1 MNLVSWLCAAGA
13 IILWASF
20 ATLVSHA
27 PQVPPLLLTGV
38 ALSLGSVTCLFRAR
52 EWRVPF
58 RTMAFGT
65 VCLFVY
71 HVSLVM
77 AFRLAPIAEANLI
90 NYLWPL
96 LLVLL
101 GTSLRR
107 GADCAAKIVGAMLGF
122 GGCVVAIGSAS
133 GSLAFSMAH
142 CVGYATALLAA
153 IIWAV
158 YSLGARWLPP
168 FSSWAVG
175 GFCLGAGV
183 LAIVSHLLF
192 EPRFTPSGSDCL
204 WMTAIGLGPLGIS
217 FMLWDRA
224 LRQGNAS
231 QIGIL
236 AYGTPVL
243 SMLGLA
249 LAGQVTD
256 RDWSTIFLAST
267 LIVAGVAVASL
278 GPVVLRQGPSVQSGS
293 AERRST
299 DGRT

>member
-27 PQVPPLLLTGV
+27 PQVPPLMLTGV
-38 ALSLGSVTCLFRAR
+38 ALSLGSVTCLLRAR
-52 EWRVPF
+52 EWRVPL

-65 VCLFVY
+65 ICLFVY

-77 AFRLAPIAEANLI
+77 AFRLAPITEANLI

-107 GADCAAKIVGAMLGF
+107 GADCAAKIAGAMLGF
-122 GGCVVAIGSAS
+122 GGCVVAIGSTS

-142 CVGYATALLAA
+142 GVGYAMALLAA
-153 IIWAV
+153 VVWAV

-175 GFCLGAGV
+175 GFCLGAGL
-183 LAIVSHLLF
+183 LAIASHLLF
-192 EPRFTPSGSDCL
+192 ERAFTPSGSDWL

-236 AYGTPVL
+236 AYSTPVL

-256 RDWSTIFLAST
+256 RDWSTIFLASI

-278 GPVVLRQGPSVQSGS
+278 ASTIKRSALCREDAHASADSSV
-293 AERRST
+293 
-299 DGRT
+299 

>member
-20 ATLVSHA
+20 ATLVSYA
-27 PQVPPLLLTGV
+27 PHVPPLLLTGV
-38 ALSLGSVTCLFRAR
+38 ALSLGSLMCLVRAR
-52 EWRVPF
+52 EWRVPL

-101 GTSLRR
+101 GTSMRR
-107 GADCAAKIVGAMLGF
+107 GTDCAAKIAGAMLGF
-122 GGCVVAIGSAS
+122 GGCAVAIASSS
-133 GSLAFSMAH
+133 GSLAFSMTH
-142 CVGYATALLAA
+142 CVGYAMALLAA
-153 IIWAV
+153 IVWAV

-175 GFCLGAGV
+175 GFCLGAGL
-183 LAIVSHLLF
+183 LAIASHLLL
-192 EPRFTPSGSDCL
+192 EPRFTPSGSDWM
-204 WMTAIGLGPLGIS
+204 WMTVIGLGPLGIS

-224 LRQGNAS
+224 LRHGNSS

-236 AYGTPVL
+236 AYSTPVL

-249 LAGQVTD
+249 LAGKVTD
-256 RDWSTIFLAST
+256 RDWSTIFLACT

-278 GPVVLRQGPSVQSGS
+278 GPVVLRQRPLVQKWK
-293 AERRST
+293 R
-299 DGRT
+299 